1 MNESISDL
9 RNFFRN
15 VVYVKIQDD
24 LLTQLHTELDGEAPD
39 FLCQLDLN
47 GLKAAALSLS
57 EIKAILYSDQDSIKD
72 YVLLKIQGIEKNSN
86 IQEYAEN
93 EIPDEQDFIDET
105 GSSNS
110 GGAPDSFL
118 FGHLVEYS
126 IMKSNP
132 KRMNA
137 YLKENDIP
145 FAKKFEKDLLQFFE
159 LSQKK

>member
-9 RNFFRN
+9 RDFFRDI
-15 VVYVKIQDD
+15 VYVKIQDD
-24 LLTQLHTELDGEAPD
+24 LLTQLHIELDGEAPD

-47 GLKAAALSLS
+47 GLKVAALSLL

-72 YVLLKIQGIEKNSN
+72 FVLLKIQGIENNSN

-93 EIPDEQDFIDET
+93 EISDEQEFIDET
-105 GSSNS
+105 GTSSS

-145 FAKKFEKDLLQFFE
+145 FAKKFEKDLLHFFE
-159 LSQKK
+159 ISQKK